1 MNDSGTTLDD
11 LRRDIDSIDAEM
23 HALIIRRAALVDRI
37 RAVKSRDSIAPI
49 RPGREALILRR
60 LASKHNGGFP
70 FGAIARIWREIIAG
84 ITRMEKSDYAV
95 AVFATGENP
104 SYWDL
109 ARNAFGSATPMTA
122 FGSVREVVGEVIEKK
137 VTLGVL
143 PFPREGDSDPWW
155 TGLTAPDG
163 PRVSYRL
170 PMSPIADNNGAAAL
184 ALGYIVPEAS
194 GGDKT
199 LIVLETAETV
209 SRTGLAAM
217 LERVAIKGQPHA
229 SLQQG
234 AWFHLLEAD
243 GFIELNDPR
252 LEDLGRLSGV
262 EGCSVIG
269 AYATPIDGAEAQG
282 SMP

>member
-37 RAVKSRDSIAPI
+37 RAVKSRDAIAPI

-60 LASKHNGGFP
+60 LASRHDGGFP

-122 FGSVREVVGEVIEKK
+122 FGSVREVVGEVIEKN

-155 TGLTAPDG
+155 TGLTAPEG

-170 PMSPIADNNGAAAL
+170 PLSPIAGENGASAL
-184 ALGYIVPEAS
+184 ALGYIVPEES
-194 GGDKT
+194 GEDKT
-199 LIVLETAETV
+199 LVVIETAETV
-209 SRTGLAAM
+209 SRTGIAAM
-217 LERVAIKGQPHA
+217 LERVAIKAQPHA

-234 AWFHLLEAD
+234 AWFHLVEAD
-243 GFIELNDPR
+243 GFVEQDDPR
-252 LEDLGRLSGV
+252 LEDLGRLTGV
-262 EGCSVIG
+262 GGYSVIG
-269 AYATPIDGAEAQG
+269 AYATQVDGTEAQG
-282 SMP
+282 SVP

>member
-1 MNDSGTTLDD
+1 MDDTGTTLDD
-11 LRRDIDSIDAEM
+11 LRRDIDTIDAEM

-37 RAVKSRDSIAPI
+37 RAVKSRDAIAPI

-60 LASKHNGGFP
+60 LASRHDGGFP
-70 FGAIARIWREIIAG
+70 FAAIARIWREIIAG
-84 ITRMEKSDYAV
+84 ITRMEKSDYSV

-109 ARNAFGSATPMTA
+109 ARNAFGSATPMAA
-122 FGSVREVVGEVIEKK
+122 FGSVREVVGEVIGKK

-170 PMSPIADNNGAAAL
+170 PMSPIAGANGASAL
-184 ALGYIVPEAS
+184 ALGYVVPEAS
-194 GGDKT
+194 GADKT
-199 LIVLETAETV
+199 LVVIETAETV

-217 LERVAIKGQPHA
+217 LERVAIEAQPHA
-229 SLQQG
+229 SLQHG
-234 AWFHLLEAD
+234 AWFHLVEAD
-243 GFIELNDPR
+243 GFFEPGDPR
-252 LEDLGRLSGV
+252 LEDLRRLNGV

-282 SMP
+282 TGP